1 MTMPKGYASF
11 KYCDRCSHTDTQHTK
26 ELIINRGTMPK
37 GIKLTESMT
46 EVNHTACNLCDCTTY
61 IDKEVIKFQQ
71 QELVRQQERRLM
83 AQYVQQQQLQQ
94 QQRSR
99 QQQQPQQIKMRRSD
113 GSWFYYSSNT
123 YVMPAEYTGS
133 SDDTSNNSNDTTTDV
148 DTVEGDYEF

>member
-1 MTMPKGYASF
+1 MTMPKGYASVNS
-11 KYCDRCSHTDTQHTK
+11 CDRCSHAETQHTR
-26 ELIINRGTMPK
+26 ELTINRGTMPK
-37 GIKLTESMT
+37 GMKFPESMT
-46 EVNHTACNLCDCTTY
+46 EVSHTACNLCDCTTF
-61 IDKEVIKFQQ
+61 IDKVVIKFQQ

-99 QQQQPQQIKMRRSD
+99 QQQQQHKMRRSD

-123 YVMPAEYTGS
+123 YVMPAEDTGS

-148 DTVEGDYEF
+148 DTVDGDYEF